1 MQRAHQGASQG
12 EGDNHTE
19 EMKKDNRADQSL
31 YDHRA
36 DDKTADDYSLTGGAT
51 LHLVLALRG
60 GKQ

>member
-1 MQRAHQGASQG
+1 MGERWQGPQR
-12 EGDNHTE
+12 DNI
-19 EMKKDNRADQSL
+19 ADQSL
-31 YDHRA
+31 CENLRA